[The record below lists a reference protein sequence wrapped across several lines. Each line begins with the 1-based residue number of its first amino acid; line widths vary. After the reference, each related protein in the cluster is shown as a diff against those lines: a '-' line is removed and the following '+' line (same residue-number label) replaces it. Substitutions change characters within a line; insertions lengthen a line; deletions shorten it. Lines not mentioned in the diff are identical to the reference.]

1 MYSYGVNEIMKK
13 SELEDTIFGDFE
25 GRQFRIPKEYDKY
38 LSQIYGDYMQ
48 LPPEEKR
55 VSTHTFEAWWK

>member
-1 MYSYGVNEIMKK
+1 MYSYGVNKIMKK
-13 SELEDTIFGDFE
+13 SELEDTIFGNFE
-25 GRQFRIPKEYDKY
+25 GRQFRIPKEYHKY
-38 LSQIYGDYMQ
+38 LTHIYGDYMQ